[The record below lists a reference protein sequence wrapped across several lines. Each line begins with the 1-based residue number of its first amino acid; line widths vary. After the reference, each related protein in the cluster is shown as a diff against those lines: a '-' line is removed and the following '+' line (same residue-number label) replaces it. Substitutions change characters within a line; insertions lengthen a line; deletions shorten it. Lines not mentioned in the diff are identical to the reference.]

1 MRRSREE
8 QAELLGAVALRPL
21 VREDFPLLA
30 RWLDEPRVARW
41 WPDPHAP
48 EDLERDYGPGIDGTD
63 PISLALALTAGGRAF
78 AFVQTYSYDDEPDSR
93 AALEALLP
101 VPAGALGIDYLIG
114 EPDLQGRGLGAAVIG
129 AAVAEGF
136 ARHPEAG
143 EVLVSVALGN
153 RASWRA
159 LEKAGFE
166 RAAEGEMAPDNPLD
180 ARDHVVYR
188 LRRSADGPRDGST
201 SAPGAAGMGA

>member
-1 MRRSREE
+1 M
-8 QAELLGAVALRPL
+8 ALRPL
-21 VREDFPLLA
+21 RREDLPLLG

-41 WPDPHAP
+41 WPDEHTP
-48 EDLERDYGPGIDGTD
+48 EALERDYGPGIDGTD

-78 AFVQTYSYDDEPDSR
+78 GFVQTYRYDDEPDSR

-114 EPDLQGRGLGAAVIG
+114 EPDLQGTRPGRRRHRGGRRGGPAA
-129 AAVAEGF
+129 
-136 ARHPEAG
+136 PPPTPP
-143 EVLVSVALGN
+143 EVLVSVPLGN

-166 RAAEGEMAPDNPLD
+166 RAATGEMTPDNPLD
-180 ARDHVVYR
+180 PRDHVVYR
-188 LRRSADGPRDGST
+188 LARVDDGST
-201 SAPGAAGMGA
+201 GARRLLLGWGA